1 MTDSSLLE
9 FLRSAVTE
17 MHACAMDP
25 DAETAHDRADDVLV
39 DVVNRLAREL
49 PADFVK
55 ERELVDAILMAN
67 NFAKRPA

>member
-1 MTDSSLLE
+1 
-9 FLRSAVTE
+9 

-49 PADFVK
+49 PAAFVK